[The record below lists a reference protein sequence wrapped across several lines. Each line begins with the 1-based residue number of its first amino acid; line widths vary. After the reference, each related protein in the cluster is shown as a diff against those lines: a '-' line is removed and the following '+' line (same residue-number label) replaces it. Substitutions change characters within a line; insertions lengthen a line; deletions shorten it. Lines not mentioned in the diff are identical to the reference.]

1 MKRDVT
7 SKPKVYFNNIIQ
19 NEEKIKNETMKSGD
33 I

>member
-7 SKPKVYFNNIIQ
+7 SKSKVYFNNIIQ